1 MTRNISV
8 TGATG
13 FIGRHLLESLSRQQS
28 VCVRALA
35 HSTPENRLLRLDNVT
50 WIRGDLGDP
59 VTVGKLCA
67 EGETLIHLAYPADWP
82 AQAHLE
88 STGRLA
94 EMAAEQ
100 GIQRVIHCSTAVV
113 VGKAPSQ
120 RITETTQVAPG
131 NEYEMTKFRL
141 EAEWLKQAA
150 GKFDLAI
157 ARPTAVFGP
166 GSKNLLSL
174 ANALTKGNP
183 LVNYMRSSLF
193 GDRRMNL
200 VCVQNVVSAL
210 EFLVANEAACAGRA
224 YLITDDD
231 DPLNNFR
238 DVENILRKALGLDD
252 NRPRLLPVPS
262 TALRLLLHCSGR
274 SSTNPQRTYEGSR
287 LREAGW
293 RKVCG
298 IEEGLRAFAAWYI
311 ASRGAA

>member
-13 FIGRHLLESLSRQQS
+13 FIGRHLLESLSRQMD
-28 VCVRALA
+28 VNVLALA
-35 HSTPENRLLRLDNVT
+35 CSTPENRLHRLRNVT

-59 VTVGKLCA
+59 VIVSKLCA
-67 EGETLIHLAYPADWP
+67 SGNTLIHLAYPEDWST
-82 AQAHLE
+82 QAHLE
-88 STGRLA
+88 NIGRLA
-94 EMAAEQ
+94 EKAVEH
-100 GIQRVIHCSTAVV
+100 GIGRVIHCSTAVV
-113 VGKAPSQ
+113 VGASSEQPV
-120 RITETTQVAPG
+120 TETTPVAPS
-131 NEYEMTKFRL
+131 NEYEKTKFSL
-141 EAEWLKQAA
+141 EVEWLKQAS

-166 GSKNLLSL
+166 GGKNLLSL

-193 GDRRMNL
+193 GNRRMNL
-200 VCVQNVVSAL
+200 VCVQNVVSAM
-210 EFLVANEAACAGRA
+210 EFLAALETACAGRT

-238 DVENILRKALGLDD
+238 DVERILRTELGVGD
-252 NRPRLLPVPS
+252 NRPPLLPVPS
-262 TALRLLLHCSGR
+262 TALKLLLHCSGR
-274 SSTNPQRTYEGSR
+274 SSTNPQRTYEGSS

-298 IEEGLRAFAAWYI
+298 IEEGLRAFAAWYKT
-311 ASRGAA
+311 SRRAA